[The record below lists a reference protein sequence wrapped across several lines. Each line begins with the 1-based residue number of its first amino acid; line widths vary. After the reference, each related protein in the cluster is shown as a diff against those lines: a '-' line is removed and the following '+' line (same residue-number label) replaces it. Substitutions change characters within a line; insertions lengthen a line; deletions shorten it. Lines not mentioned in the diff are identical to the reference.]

1 MHLRY
6 ELRRT
11 FVHAHTRAHAHAH
24 AHIRARAFSSDSR
37 TKHILASYCTTVRS
51 SCSPTRAHVCALVVS
66 RSDSHSLQRATRYM
80 HRLATSASASSRGPF
95 SGPSS
100 QARSRPLR
108 RACGLTT
115 AAEAWE
121 KLCHSSLR
129 SLSTEWFSR
138 TTRPPRRRRLTS
150 RRRRLPMLSRKQAT
164 TLTLS
169 CPSISYHS
177 ALAHHSHAHLATMT
191 RLASLFSVLLGVPH
205 IRLTRTHSLTH
216 SPSLLHFDPSLPHS
230 LPVPPSL
237 RSLTPSLTP
246 RPTAI
251 GTTRRAI
258 SNPHPAAP
266 TPPKLLR
273 QCKR

>member
-1 MHLRY
+1 
-6 ELRRT
+6 
-11 FVHAHTRAHAHAH
+11 
-24 AHIRARAFSSDSR
+24 
-37 TKHILASYCTTVRS
+37 
-51 SCSPTRAHVCALVVS
+51 
-66 RSDSHSLQRATRYM
+66 M

-100 QARSRPLR
+100 PASSRPLR

-169 CPSISYHS
+169 WPSISYHS

-230 LPVPPSL
+230 LPGPQPS
-237 RSLTPSLTP
+237 
-246 RPTAI
+246 A
-251 GTTRRAI
+251 RRGGRFRI
-258 SNPHPAAP
+258 R
-266 TPPKLLR
+266 TPPLPLL
-273 QCKR
+273 QSS